1 MTKEQLKNLIY
12 KLVDVAEFHADLGH
26 NDRVDAIN
34 NAIGL
39 IDKAYGDNAPLTID
53 SVLKSLEKAPETPFQ
68 HNDEVL
74 ILVKGTIDSV
84 WGQAYGV
91 KVVDKDNNTIDMFTH
106 DGKMWKDYRIRQLF
120 NLTKEKA

>member
-1 MTKEQLKNLIY
+1 MTKEELKNLIY
-12 KLVDVAEFHADLGH
+12 KLVDIAEFHADLGH
-26 NDRVDAIN
+26 NDRVEAIN

-53 SVLKSLEKAPETPFQ
+53 SVLKSLEKAPEAPFE

-74 ILVKGTIDSV
+74 VLVKGTIDSV
-84 WGQAYGV
+84 WGQTYGV
-91 KVVDKDNNTIDMFTH
+91 KVVDKDNTTIDMFTH
-106 DGKMWKDYRIRQLF
+106 DGKTWLDCDTRQLF